1 MDINQF
7 QKKIGYFFKDSQ
19 LLQTAFTHG
28 TYALENNVVS
38 YERLEF
44 LGDAIV
50 DFLVGEYLFTNH
62 SHLNEGMMTHLRS
75 SLVCEEALSSLALK
89 LEIDKYMRLGNGAE
103 QEGARKRPSILADM
117 FEAHIAAM
125 YLDAGMDNTRD
136 YLLSVYADEIDK
148 AVIIGR
154 QPDYKTQLQ
163 EKLQQNGP
171 CQIKYEVISAVGP
184 VHDCIFKVQVCAN
197 GKILGKGSS
206 NSKKKAQIEAAK
218 DALSKME

>member
-7 QKKIGYFFKDSQ
+7 QKKIGYFFKNPQ

-28 TYALENNVVS
+28 TYAVEHAVES

-50 DFLVGEYLFTNH
+50 DFLIGEYLYKNH
-62 SHLNEGMMTHLRS
+62 SHLNEGMMTRLRA

-89 LEIDKYMRLGNGAE
+89 IGIDEYMLLGNGAE

-125 YLDAGMDNTRD
+125 YLDAGIDNTRC
-136 YLLSVYADEIDK
+136 YLYSVYADEIDK
-148 AVIIGR
+148 SVQSGR
-154 QPDYKTQLQ
+154 YIDYKTQLQ
-163 EKLQQNGP
+163 EKLQQRGP
-171 CQIKYEVISAVGP
+171 CEIKYIVVSSVGP
-184 VHDCIFKVQVCAN
+184 VHDCIFEVQVCAN
-197 GKILGKGSS
+197 GKVLGTGSS
-206 NSKKKAQIEAAK
+206 NSKKKAQIAAAK
-218 DALSKME
+218 DALDKMK